1 MSQSK
6 RRIERRNVLLKLLKA
21 RGIKPATANSELG
34 WMFNHVE
41 PSPFGAGPI
50 TIVEEAIKS
59 SLDDDDPI
67 AAAMEKLADPRMS
80 KKTPWD

>member
-1 MSQSK
+1 MFEK
-6 RRIERRNVLLKLLKA
+6 KVRLYRRRALVELLVK
-21 RGIKPATANSELG
+21 RGIKATTAHSDVG
-34 WMFNHVE
+34 FMFNHVE
-41 PSPFGAGPI
+41 PGPFQGPI

-67 AAAMEKLADPRMS
+67 AAAMEKLADPRRA